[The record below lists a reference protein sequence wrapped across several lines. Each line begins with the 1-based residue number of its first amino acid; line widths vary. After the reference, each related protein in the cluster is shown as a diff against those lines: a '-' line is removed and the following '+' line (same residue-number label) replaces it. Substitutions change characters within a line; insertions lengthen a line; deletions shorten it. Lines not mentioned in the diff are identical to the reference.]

1 MRIEKCRNTIKVIIW
16 AVIMILASCA
26 VLYGALPIQKCM
38 ICHGKKDFKKVREDG
53 QVIHLYVDL
62 KEIEESVHGKKIC
75 TDCHYD
81 VIEIPH
87 KETPKKVRCVRC
99 HFKGNPEGAPES
111 DAYLE
116 YQKSV
121 HGLETEKHNPKAPVC
136 QNCHGNHNIRHTNDP
151 SSQVYPERVAS
162 TCGKC
167 HIEVYGE
174 YINSIHGVAF
184 YQSDILDAPTCTGC
198 HGEHLIQPKTDP
210 DSSINPINVVKTC
223 EHCHKEEQIV
233 GKYGIEVEQVATF
246 EDSFHGI
253 AVKFGSRTAA
263 NCASCHGVHDILPS
277 SNSQS
282 SIHIDN
288 IPKTC
293 GKCHPGANKN
303 YAKGKIHVDPHNKE
317 AGIIYYVAAFFK
329 YLTLLTMLGLIMH
342 ILLDL
347 YRKSK
352 TKKKK
357 AKGYRGYE

>member
-1 MRIEKCRNTIKVIIW
+1 MNKIKVLFLTIIF
-16 AVIMILASCA
+16 ISASCS
-26 VLYGALPIQKCM
+26 VLYAALPIQKCM
-38 ICHGKKDFKKVREDG
+38 ICHGKKDFKKVREGG
-53 QVIHLYVDL
+53 QIIKLYVDL
-62 KEIEESVHGKKIC
+62 KEIDESVHGKKIC

-87 KETPKKVRCVRC
+87 KETPKKVQCVRC
-99 HFKGNPEGAPES
+99 HFKGNPEGAPQS

-116 YQKSV
+116 YERSV
-121 HGLETEKHNPKAPVC
+121 HGMEAEKGNAKAPIC
-136 QNCHGNHNIRHTNDP
+136 QNCHGDHNIRLTDDP
-151 SSQVYPERVAS
+151 SSEVFPEKVAS

-167 HIEVYGE
+167 HIKVYGE
-174 YINSIHGVAF
+174 YINSIHGVSF
-184 YQSDILDAPTCTGC
+184 YQKDIFDAPTCTSC
-198 HGEHLIQPKTDP
+198 HGEHLIQTKAEP
-210 DSSINPINVVKTC
+210 DSAIHPANVVKTC

-233 GKYGIEVEQVATF
+233 GKYGIEVDQVSTF

-263 NCASCHGVHDILPS
+263 NCASCHGVHDIRPS
-277 SNSQS
+277 SDPLS

-303 YAKGKIHVDPHNKE
+303 YAKGKIHVDPHSKE

-329 YLTLLTMLGLIMH
+329 YLTLLTMIGLILH

-347 YRKSK
+347 FRKSK
-352 TKKKK
+352 TKKQK

>member
-1 MRIEKCRNTIKVIIW
+1 MLIEKRLNKIKVYFLTITFSL
-16 AVIMILASCA
+16 VSS
-26 VLYGALPIQKCM
+26 VYLYAALPIQKCM

-53 QVIHLYVDL
+53 QIIKLHVDL
-62 KEIEESVHGKKIC
+62 REIEESVHGKKIC

-87 KETPKKVRCVRC
+87 KEIPKKVQCVKC
-99 HFKGNPEGAPES
+99 HFKGNPEGAPQS
-111 DAYLE
+111 DTYLE
-116 YQKSV
+116 YQRSV
-121 HGLETEKHNPKAPVC
+121 HGLESEKHNPEAPVC
-136 QNCHGNHNIRHTNDP
+136 QNCHGNHNIRHTEDS

-184 YQSDILDAPTCTGC
+184 YQSNILDAPTCTGC
-198 HGEHLIQPKTDP
+198 HGEHLIQTKIDP
-210 DSSINPINVVKTC
+210 DSSTNPINIVKTC
-223 EHCHKEEQIV
+223 EHCHMEEQIV
-233 GKYGIEVEQVATF
+233 GKYGIEVDQVATF

-253 AVKFGSRTAA
+253 AVKFGSKIAA
-263 NCASCHGVHDILPS
+263 NCASCHGVHNIRPS
-277 SNSQS
+277 SDPLS

-303 YAKGKIHVDPHNKE
+303 YARGKIHVDPHKKE
-317 AGIIYYVAAFFK
+317 AGSIYYVAAFFK
-329 YLTLLTMLGLIMH
+329 YLTLLTMLGLIIH
-342 ILLDL
+342 IILDL

-352 TKKKK
+352 TRTQKE
-357 AKGYRGYE
+357 KGFRGYE